1 MILIS
6 IVALILGHSEN
17 TFRAVFELAEF
28 KRRYI
33 RYKNGNFLGVWKRKM
48 FYSTLLFGD
57 WAGSINWLNKRHL
70 FTLWIVYLLSLS
82 KIILDFSPFLV
93 GILTPLCPFTKPHH
107 IYLHN
112 SEGSLERR
120 LPHCAPLFTESYY
133 ICTHILK
140 VIAQKSWDVALQ
152 MCRQWKLQQHSTYII
167 PVH

>member
-1 MILIS
+1 MGWFYKL
-6 IVALILGHSEN
+6 AKSE
-17 TFRAVFELAEF
+17 A
-28 KRRYI
+28 
-33 RYKNGNFLGVWKRKM
+33 
-48 FYSTLLFGD
+48 
-57 WAGSINWLNKRHL
+57 

-82 KIILDFSPFLV
+82 KMILDFSPFLV

-112 SEGSLERR
+112 SAGPLERM

-152 MCRQWKLQQHSTYII
+152 MCRQWKLQQQQMDKSFASKWSCRGKRTILVFCYQNCCDLLWEEIVI
-167 PVH
+167 VIEKNFWNLLLKAENLKFF